1 VNGLVPVFEGFSSS
15 VFRTE
20 DGACLKVA
28 KRAEAAHRLAYAFA
42 VGDAVAPFVD
52 VAVPRAIR
60 WLPATEAQPH
70 GGVLCGWIEGT
81 QLSAAADPESV
92 AAFIRDLHAVDTAVL
107 RGIAEPYARWRVRRL
122 DQAREGLAAVSALVG
137 AEITR
142 WVGRVLGDLAD
153 DLRTLPG
160 APIVHG
166 DFWHENLLAR
176 GSRLTA
182 VLDWEEAAVGDPA
195 IDLAGLWYL
204 GDDWALAVLDA
215 LRAPRSERRRC
226 AAWRLAR
233 ELEGAAWSMRHD
245 DNDERRESAAKLVAV
260 ARDVRADR

>member
-28 KRAEAAHRLAYAFA
+28 KTAEAAYRLAYAFA

-70 GGVLCGWIEGT
+70 GGVL
-81 QLSAAADPESV
+81 
-92 AAFIRDLHAVDTAVL
+92 
-107 RGIAEPYARWRVRRL
+107 
-122 DQAREGLAAVSALVG
+122 
-137 AEITR
+137 

-153 DLRTLPG
+153 NLRTLPG
-160 APIVHG
+160 GAIVHG

-182 VLDWEEAAVGDPA
+182 VLDWEAAAVGDPA

-215 LRAPRSERRRC
+215 LRTPRSERRRC
-226 AAWRLAR
+226 AAWRLVR
-233 ELEGAAWSMRHD
+233 ELEGAAWSMRHA